1 MFNITISCISFSSFE
16 KQIKVSPSNTIQN
29 VKNKIK
35 LETDIDIDKQVLYFG
50 DQLLENERTL
60 SDYKIEQNDLIR
72 LVLMNPGGFEIYV
85 KHQDKSTAIQVQ
97 SSYTI
102 EKVKE
107 KYNEKKGIPVC
118 EQRYIYNGKELENR
132 RLLSD
137 YCIER
142 SATIYLTF
150 RLFGGAAL
158 P

>member
-142 SATIYLTF
+142 SATIHLVF